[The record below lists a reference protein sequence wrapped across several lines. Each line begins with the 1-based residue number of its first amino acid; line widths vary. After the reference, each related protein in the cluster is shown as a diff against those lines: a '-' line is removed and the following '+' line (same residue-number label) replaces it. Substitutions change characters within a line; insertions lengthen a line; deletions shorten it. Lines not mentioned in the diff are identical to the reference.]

1 MTVNLLGLNYILK
14 LSSLLSLGQAVE
26 VNIDSSSV
34 SGINSGFTVEA
45 TGSRE
50 DNSITDYVAAGFVAK
65 SNSTKI
71 NDAKVNNLKTEFY
84 R

>member
-1 MTVNLLGLNYILK
+1 M
-14 LSSLLSLGQAVE
+14 GQAVE

-50 DNSITDYVAAGFVAK
+50 DNSTTDYVAAGFVAK
-65 SNSTKI
+65 VIVQK
-71 NDAKVNNLKTEFY
+71 
-84 R
+84 

>member
-1 MTVNLLGLNYILK
+1 MLLELLDVYKRQLLGLNYILK
-14 LSSLLSLGQAVE
+14 LSNLLSLGQAVE

-50 DNSITDYVAAGFVAK
+50 DNSTTRCV
-65 SNSTKI
+65 
-71 NDAKVNNLKTEFY
+71 
-84 R
+84 